1 MRVGN
6 HQTINASNTNVVG
19 NHNTVTGNNN
29 SVAGNHNT
37 VSGDHNSGVGNH
49 NSVTG
54 KGNHWVGK
62 HNHIN
67 GKEENSPSL
76 SSSIVFG
83 NNNIQCGGN
92 IVYRGTECIGG
103 PDTIVNMPAIPRVPP
118 ALMAATLKA
127 TIVHDD
133 DDDEPKV
140 TKKEKKEADLIFVE
154 CPLPTDLDTTLPE
167 DAPDGTPA
175 CVVCTAK
182 APCCVMLPCM
192 HKSLCCECGRKLAA
206 EGTKQRGEVKCP
218 LCQGVVERIA
228 KVFE

>member
-6 HQTINASNTNVVG
+6 HQTINASNTTVFG

-29 SVAGNHNT
+29 TVTGNNNSVTGNHNT
-37 VSGDHNSGVGNH
+37 VRGDH

-67 GKEENSPSL
+67 GKEENSPS
-76 SSSIVFG
+76 SIVVG

-92 IVYRGTECIGG
+92 IVLNDVLHGGWSTRGVVIGCIGG
-103 PDTIVNMPAIPRVPP
+103 SDTVVNMF
-118 ALMAATLKA
+118 
-127 TIVHDD
+127 DD
-133 DDDEPKV
+133 DDSDEPKV

-154 CPLPTDLDTTLPE
+154 CPLPTDLDTVVPD

>member
-6 HQTINASNTNVVG
+6 HQKINASNTTVVG

-29 SVAGNHNT
+29 SVTGNHNT
-37 VSGDHNSGVGNH
+37 VNGDHNSGAGNH

-62 HNHIN
+62 YNHIN
-67 GKEENSPSL
+67 GKEENSPS

-83 NNNIQCGGN
+83 NNNIQYGGN
-92 IVYRGTECIGG
+92 IVYHNKDNIVISCIGD
-103 PDTIVNMPAIPRVPP
+103 PDKIVNMPVIPRVPP
-118 ALMAATLKA
+118 TLMAATLKT
-127 TIVHDD
+127 TIVH

-140 TKKEKKEADLIFVE
+140 TKKEKKDADLIFVE
-154 CPLPTDLDTTLPE
+154 CPLPTDLDTVLAE

-182 APCCVMLPCM
+182 APCCVILPCM
-192 HKSLCCECGRKLAA
+192 HKSLCCE
-206 EGTKQRGEVKCP
+206 
-218 LCQGVVERIA
+218 
-228 KVFE
+228 

>member
-1 MRVGN
+1 MTFSMVDGVHAVLLLVALAAQIRLL
-6 HQTINASNTNVVG
+6 TCSTTT
-19 NHNTVTGNNN
+19 TVMN
-29 SVAGNHNT
+29 
-37 VSGDHNSGVGNH
+37 
-49 NSVTG
+49 
-54 KGNHWVGK
+54 
-62 HNHIN
+62 
-67 GKEENSPSL
+67 
-76 SSSIVFG
+76 
-83 NNNIQCGGN
+83 Q
-92 IVYRGTECIGG
+92 
-103 PDTIVNMPAIPRVPP
+103 
-118 ALMAATLKA
+118 
-127 TIVHDD
+127 
-133 DDDEPKV
+133 KV

-154 CPLPTDLDTTLPE
+154 CPLPTDLDTVVPD